1 VALVRRLQAF
11 SRDLAR
17 TPVTRLSYLHG
28 LKRHHDPFLVN
39 IETSLCRVLH
49 ERVRLRALFPSE
61 AEEIG
66 RGVLRPDH
74 WLKILPEANRD
85 TRGLT

>member
-1 VALVRRLQAF
+1 VTLVRRLQAF

-17 TPVTRLSYLHG
+17 TPVTRFPDLRG
-28 LKRHHDPFLVN
+28 LKRHPEPFLVN

-49 ERVRLRALFPSE
+49 ERVRLRALSPSQ
-61 AEEIG
+61 AEEPG
-66 RGVLRPDH
+66 RDVLRPDH